1 MLLLFAV
8 MMVGFIA
15 KKVGYLTDE
24 VIKKLSAIVVNIA
37 NPALILTSVSD
48 IDKISTESLITTAIA
63 AVATYVFLVGF
74 SFVVPKLFRVS
85 GTKAE
90 AYQLMFVFNNIG
102 FMGFPIIQALYGQEL
117 LIYSAVF
124 LFLFNVLIY
133 TFGIDILTR
142 KSNEKSTVSAKLKKI
157 VNPGVVA
164 CLIALVVILFKIKL
178 PNVVNDFS
186 SMLGNITA
194 PISMMCIGASLVG
207 ASMKKLFTDV
217 RLLAFSLVKL
227 IAVPLLVMFA
237 LKLFITDK
245 NILNVALINIAT
257 PVASLTAMLAERY
270 DSDYAAVSN
279 GIMITTILSL
289 FSIPLM
295 TMLMGS

>member
-74 SFVVPKLFRVS
+74 SFAVPKLFRVS

-178 PNVVNDFS
+178 PDVVNDFS

-237 LKLFITDK
+237 LKLFVADK

>member
-237 LKLFITDK
+237 LKLFVTDM